1 MPSSAP
7 PFPRLLL
14 WGHILVLLALA
25 LADLATGALG
35 VSFWQEGGEV
45 ARQVLL
51 HLRLPRVVAAVLA
64 GGSLALAGLLMQGVL
79 RNSLASPA
87 TLGLNHAAALGA
99 NVCLI
104 LLPWLSSLP
113 GATALC
119 AFASTMAA
127 AFLMALF
134 ARRGGFSPESVVL
147 AGMAMGALALSLTTL
162 LQCFAQDTQ
171 LSAAIFWTFGDLGR
185 ITLGEC
191 LMLLPPALLAIAF
204 LTWQRW
210 PLLALEGGDGLAA
223 SLGIPFSRLRLA
235 ALAIAALITAISV
248 SLLGVIGFVGLLGP
262 HLSRA
267 ILGGQ
272 RKGLPACTFLSG
284 GALLLL
290 ADVLSRLPGKGILL
304 PVGALTALMGA
315 PLFLW
320 LLLKASRKAPL
331 SSPWN

>member
-1 MPSSAP
+1 MASSPPSL
-7 PFPRLLL
+7 RLLL
-14 WGHILVLLALA
+14 WGHLLALLALA
-25 LADLATGALG
+25 AADLCTGALG
-35 VSFWQEGGEV
+35 VSLWQDGGDL
-45 ARQVLL
+45 ARQVFL
-51 HLRLPRVVAAVLA
+51 HLRLPRVLAAVLA
-64 GGSLALAGLLMQGVL
+64 GGSLSLAGLLMQGVL
-79 RNSLASPA
+79 RNPLAAPA

-104 LLPWLSSLP
+104 LLPWLSSCP

-119 AFASTMAA
+119 AFAATMLA
-127 AFLMALF
+127 AFLMALI

-191 LMLLPPALLAIAF
+191 LLLLPPALFAIAF
-204 LTWQRW
+204 LAWQRW

-223 SLGIPFSRLRLA
+223 ALGVPFSRLRLA

-262 HLSRA
+262 HLSRVM
-267 ILGGQ
+267 LGGR
-272 RKGLPACTFLSG
+272 RKGRPACTFLAG
-284 GALLLL
+284 GCLLLL
-290 ADVLSRLPGKGILL
+290 ADLLSRLPGKGILL

-320 LLLKASRKAPL
+320 LLLKTSRKAPL
-331 SSPWN
+331 S